1 MIPLIG
7 YTNKLSG
14 RPGDAIE
21 VKVSSTSEAPY
32 RAELVRIISGDPNPD
47 GPGMKLTKV
56 RAAFEGNYPSRRQS
70 VSLGSHLKAPLNG
83 ELPRCF
89 TLTANIWPTT
99 PEKGRQGVMTFSAT
113 PTAEL
118 ISLAI
123 GPNGAE
129 IVFGDICIAT
139 NTPLSP
145 RTWHRIST
153 TIDLDAG
160 RIRIHQATISK
171 LGELGELSSAKVAL
185 PSGFLQAPS
194 ASILIAAVNEEDPN
208 THFNGKIEAPTVYTG
223 TVEIFEIASQEPLAT
238 WDFSKNMQSFTVPG
252 AGPIA
257 NHGQLW
263 GAPSRAMTGSN
274 WDGTEMAWRH
284 APSQY
289 GAIHFHDD
297 DIADAN
303 WQTDFI
309 FNIPADLKSGAY
321 AVKLTQGTNWDI
333 LPIFVC
339 PPKGKTTA
347 KLCVVIP
354 TFTYVIYANQ
364 ARDDFGEKWRDRAKD
379 WGAFPYNPVE
389 HPEFGL
395 STYNDHSDDSGIC
408 HTTWHRPILNLRP
421 GYHVFS
427 ADYTQSGLRHLPA
440 DTHLLAW
447 LNAKDIDYDVVTDW
461 ELHHEGAAL
470 LAPYKT
476 VSTGSHPEYH
486 TVETIDALRDYR
498 DNGGKLVYLGGNGF
512 YWRVALHK
520 ELDGLIEIRRAESGL
535 RAWASEPGEY
545 YNAFDGANGG
555 TWRRNARPPQQL
567 VGVGYTVQG
576 EFEGTYY
583 RRQPASRDPDL
594 TWIFDG
600 VDEDIIGDFGL
611 SGGGAA
617 GYELDRTDTRLGT
630 PANVRVLATSENH
643 PDHFVLPPE
652 EWLTHVKTWAK
663 EPPEDII
670 RADMVYFNCPGGG
683 AVFSVGSITF
693 CGSLP
698 TNNFDNNISK
708 VLENV
713 IQHFTR

>member
-7 YTNKLSG
+7 YTNKLSA
-14 RPGDAIE
+14 RPGEAID
-21 VKVSSTSEAPY
+21 VKVSSTSQNSY

-47 GPGMKLTKV
+47 GPGMQLTEV
-56 RAAFEGNYPSRRQS
+56 SAAFEGDYPSRRQE
-70 VSLGSHLKAPLNG
+70 VSLGSHLKASING
-83 ELPRCF
+83 DLPRRF

-99 PEKGRQGVMTFSAT
+99 PDKDRQGVMTLGAT
-113 PTAEL
+113 SEEL
-118 ISLAI
+118 ISLAV

-129 IVFGDICIAT
+129 VALGDIRLAT
-139 NTPLSP
+139 ETPLSP
-145 RTWHRIST
+145 RAWYQVSA
-153 TIDLDAG
+153 TIDLDIG
-160 RIRIHQATISK
+160 NISIHQATISV
-171 LGELGELSSAKVAL
+171 LGELGEIHSANAAL
-185 PSGFLQAPS
+185 PSSGPGISNTL
-194 ASILIAAVNEEDPN
+194 ILVAAVNENEPDS
-208 THFNGKIEAPTVYTG
+208 HFNGKIEAPTIFAG
-223 TVEIFEIASQEPLAT
+223 TTEINDIRSMEMLAT
-238 WDFSKNMQSFTVPG
+238 WDFSKNIQSFTVPG
-252 AGPIA
+252 VGPIA
-257 NHGQLW
+257 GLGQLS

-274 WDGTEMAWRH
+274 WDGTEMSWPH

-303 WQTDFI
+303 WETDFT
-309 FNIPADLKSGAY
+309 FDIPVDLKSGAY
-321 AVKLTQGTNWDI
+321 AVKLTQGANWDL

-339 PPKGKTTA
+339 PPKGETAA

-364 ARDDFGEKWRDRAKD
+364 ARDEFGQQWKDRAKD
-379 WGAFPYNPVE
+379 WNAFPHNPAE

-395 STYNDHSDDSGIC
+395 STYNDHTDGSGIC

-421 GYHVFS
+421 GYHVFAEDFS
-427 ADYTQSGLRHLPA
+427 QSGLRHLPA

-447 LNAKDIDYDVVTDW
+447 LHAKDIDYDVVTDW

-470 LAPYKT
+470 LAPYKA

-486 TVETIDALRDYR
+486 TLETIEALRDYR
-498 DNGGKLVYLGGNGF
+498 DNGGKLAYLGGNGF

-520 ELDGLIEIRRAESGL
+520 ELEGLIEIRRAESGL

-555 TWRRNARPPQQL
+555 TWRRNAKPPQQL

-576 EFEGTYY
+576 SFEGTYY
-583 RRQPASRDPDL
+583 RRQPDSRKSDL
-594 TWIFDG
+594 AWVFEG
-600 VDEDIIGDFGL
+600 VDDDIIGDFGF

-643 PDHFVLPPE
+643 PEHFVLPPE

-663 EPPEDII
+663 EPPENLI
-670 RADMVYFNCPGGG
+670 RADMVYFDCPGGG

-698 TNNFDNNISK
+698 TNNFNNNISK
-708 VLENV
+708 ILENV
-713 IQHFTR
+713 IRQFIQ